1 MNEACLGMN
10 CVCVPMQFTVSDKAV
25 VALALRAF
33 FGQASNFL
41 DASSVQAANTSFFA
55 SYVFDDR

>member
-1 MNEACLGMN
+1 
-10 CVCVPMQFTVSDKAV
+10 MQFTVSDKAV

-33 FGQASNFL
+33 VGQASNFL
-41 DASSVQAANTSFFA
+41 DASSVQAANASFFA